1 MRFIALLVAVL
12 AITAQSQDLMDL
24 FQTWKTQMDKSYS
37 TQHEENARFNA
48 FVDNYNFI
56 VQYNAENTG
65 TVLGL
70 TIFADMTNEEFAAS
84 RYCLDGES
92 AIANHNNQPAAPF
105 VDDVEALPASVDWR
119 QKGAITP
126 IKNQGQCGGCWSF
139 AAAAGLESLWFLQG
153 HSLESFSEQ
162 QLIDCDTTCMGCNGC
177 DNLYYALAY
186 TEKSGIET
194 LAQYPFTGSNGN
206 CKYNSG
212 DVVFKNSGYTNVATN
227 SVTALMTAIAQQ
239 PTLVGIEADQNVFQL
254 YTSGVIQSGCG
265 ATLDHA
271 VTAVGYGSYNG
282 ISSFI
287 VKNSW
292 GTSWGVQG
300 YVYISTNAQA
310 NNGAG
315 VCGILSCPVYPT
327 TV

>member
-1 MRFIALLVAVL
+1 MKYIALLIAAL
-12 AITAQSQDLMDL
+12 AITAQSQDLYDL
-24 FQTWKTQMDKSYS
+24 FNTWKTEMGKTYS
-37 TQHEENARFNA
+37 TSDEENSRFAA

-56 VQYNAENTG
+56 NQYNAQNTG

-84 RYCLDGES
+84 RYCIDGEK
-92 AIANHNNQPAAPF
+92 AIEDHNSQPF
-105 VDDVEALPASVDWR
+105 VSFENVSIPSSVDWR
-119 QKGAITP
+119 QKGAVTN

-139 AAAAGLESLWFLQG
+139 AAAAGLESLWFLKG
-153 HSLESFSEQ
+153 NSLESFSEQ
-162 QLIDCDTTCMGCNGC
+162 QLIDCDSTCMGCNGC
-177 DNLYYALAY
+177 DNLYNALAY
-186 TEKSGIET
+186 TEKDGIET
-194 LAQYPFTGSNGN
+194 LADYPFTGNNGK
-206 CKYNSG
+206 CTYNA
-212 DVVFKNSGYTNVATN
+212 DKVVFKNNGYTNVQSN
-227 SVTALMTAIAQQ
+227 SANDLMAAIAQQ

-254 YTSGVIQSGCG
+254 YSGGVIQKDCG
-265 ATLDHA
+265 ASLDHA

-300 YVYISTNAQA
+300 YVYISTDASA

-315 VCGILSCPVYPT
+315 VCGILSVPVYPT
-327 TV
+327 QI